1 MKFIISEHIID
12 CRRLDLKSFKKV
24 PPVISGENKCDLSF
38 NRLRVLESIHGRFNQ
53 VCNSPW
59 STTNLVDYILY
70 VWIIVNMAHALQ
82 CIEIL
87 ICLFDMFFL
96 KIRLLIDWS
105 TLRQFVDWEY
115 VTWMNISSNWSIWS
129 QIFWH
134 LKMLAD
140 ERKLPP
146 HISLFLS
153 EKDNGKCEDD
163 ECILIC
169 IVG

>member
-12 CRRLDLKSFKKV
+12 CRRLDLKSFKQV

-53 VCNSPW
+53 VCNSPRVNNKFGGLHFVCLNHCKYGLCFAMYW
-59 STTNLVDYILY
+59 NSNLSFWY
-70 VWIIVNMAHALQ
+70 VYWN
-82 CIEIL
+82 
-87 ICLFDMFFL
+87 
-96 KIRLLIDWS
+96 IDWS
-105 TLRQFVDWEY
+105 NLRQFVYWEY